1 MNVDT
6 LSTGDS
12 LTLGM
17 HEMTRRLATTETATD
32 KPARKNYPLSRSG
45 MLKLFKNLASPGK
58 QREAP
63 ASPQAAEEL
72 KIGKLDTQHP
82 CKIKVSGTEAP
93 ISCVERRHIVGLLM
107 IALGLCSGQI
117 LLLPERKVSAVRRR
131 AHDEAMAYVLAN
143 NLSGTKRR
151 KKRKHTFT

>member
-1 MNVDT
+1 MST
-6 LSTGDS
+6 PSTGDS

-17 HEMTRRLATTETATD
+17 HEMTRRLAATETATG
-32 KPARKNYPLSRSG
+32 KPPRKKYPLSRSG

-82 CKIKVSGTEAP
+82 CKIKVGDIEATYFLCRASP
-93 ISCVERRHIVGLLM
+93 HREITDDRAW
-107 IALGLCSGQI
+107 ALFWSDS
-117 LLLPERKVSAVRRR
+117 SA
-131 AHDEAMAYVLAN
+131 A
-143 NLSGTKRR
+143 
-151 KKRKHTFT
+151 